1 MVCLNKKSIL
11 ILVFSFLI
19 LSSLLDFSFSQEI
32 TQDTVPDLRQCGSF
46 RPKIREACNSLNTND
61 IYCCFMTNSR
71 GQNFCYRLNATEWT
85 EGEKFEIQGRSY
97 KMDCNVM
104 AYSPTSTA
112 TTPPTSNEGREGGPP
127 TGNELRSITNTTLPG
142 EQPVS
147 TPSPSDNRP
156 TEEFLNNN
164 QPITRR
170 SDCGKENPRFSK
182 DCTASNNFS
191 EYCCYLTNPENNQT
205 MCRKIFPLSY
215 NPAYNMIRMDN
226 TDFMI
231 NCDIQEG
238 SPGTPCGIPAPGSP
252 EDCTT
257 SSGDFNSC
265 CHFASDS
272 LSYCF
277 WLGYKADPRIT
288 LPGITC

>member
-1 MVCLNKKSIL
+1 MVCLNRKNIL
-11 ILVFSFLI
+11 ILLFSFVI
-19 LSSLLDFSFSQEI
+19 LSSLLAISYSQEI
-32 TQDTVPDLRQCGSF
+32 TQDTVPDRRQCGSL
-46 RPKIREACNSLNTND
+46 RPKIKEECNSLNTND

-85 EGEKFEIQGRSY
+85 EAETFEIQGKSY

-104 AYSPTSTA
+104 AAPSTTTT
-112 TTPPTSNEGREGGPP
+112 TTPPTSNEGRGGSPP
-127 TGNELRSITNTTLPG
+127 TGNEARSTTQPTDQPSTNTTLPETRPG
-142 EQPVS
+142 EG
-147 TPSPSDNRP
+147 
-156 TEEFLNNN
+156 FLNNN

-170 SDCGKENPRFSK
+170 GDCGKENPSNSK
-182 DCTASNNFS
+182 DCTASNTFT
-191 EYCCYLTNPENNQT
+191 EYCCHLTNPENNQT
-205 MCRKIFPLSY
+205 MCRKIFPPTF

-226 TDFMI
+226 TDYMI

-257 SSGDFNSC
+257 SSSETNSC
-265 CHFASDS
+265 CHFGSDS

-277 WLGYKADPRIT
+277 WLGYKADPRVT
-288 LPGITC
+288 FPGITC